1 MSQRQSMVEAR
12 RERRVFGG
20 FVLTDIDLHT
30 GPADANNAPHMATAS
45 NATEP
50 AFAASADALG
60 FDPAVRG
67 LAELAAHRS
76 AGSPLALGLL
86 GPAGSGKSFAL
97 ARLIELVGAF
107 SRAGAKGDSPYL
119 PNVVVAR
126 VDAGAAR
133 DPATALAASV
143 FAAMQAEG
151 GKMGALAEDAATA
164 GADPVDAARVAGG
177 RLIDLR
183 RRLDGERRTLSELSG
198 RRARLSET
206 VLYQSGGSRIDSW
219 ARANRS
225 RIEGRLRAFGF
236 ISGDPVATYKALVR
250 DVAENR
256 GVMGRISTFA
266 HAMWAFRGQAR
277 LIVLAVT
284 FFLLAWA
291 LGLAQASQG
300 LWAGWLGGQGDMG
313 ANTAAWINTNSPTIF
328 GTARTVLFWA
338 GVGCLALNAFRAA
351 RFMSPIWRGVSL
363 LDADM
368 QTGQRELDTL
378 IGNQTRLVDDLASQ
392 SEAQARRAEEAERR
406 AAAFSSRA
414 TDDLGASPFA
424 APEGDA
430 GSRQARHFFRAIA
443 RDVSGSATPQRILV
457 AIDEL
462 DCLPPK
468 DAAAFVDQAAALLA
482 QAPFALL
489 VAADP
494 QRLAQ
499 GWGGDGADQIA
510 RRIQIG
516 VRVDAASSGD
526 YARLVRKLLATGEV
540 SSVSEPAL
548 DTGASIW
555 DRPVSP
561 EEAALLEALAP
572 LAGRTPRSVSQF
584 VTAYRLSRARTERW
598 PLLAIALA
606 LDVGGASDERAAI
619 ASALGS
625 SLPDQPF
632 NPSGLPVRLSDALAS
647 ARTANGGSISAN
659 DMRAA
664 MTLAST
670 YSLQV

>member
-1 MSQRQSMVEAR
+1 M
-12 RERRVFGG
+12 
-20 FVLTDIDLHT
+20 TDIDLHT
-30 GPADANNAPHMATAS
+30 GPADASDVPFRATPFSA
-45 NATEP
+45 AEP
-50 AFAASADALG
+50 AWAASEDALG

-86 GPAGSGKSFAL
+86 GPPGSGKSFAL
-97 ARLIELVGAF
+97 SRLIELVGAF
-107 SRAGAKGDSPYL
+107 SKAGDKDDSPYL

-126 VDAGAAR
+126 VDASAAR

-143 FAAMQAEG
+143 FAAMQAAG

-164 GADPVDAARVAGG
+164 GADPVDAARVASE

-219 ARANRS
+219 ARANRG

-236 ISGDPVATYKALVR
+236 ISGDPVATYKDLVR

-256 GVMGRISTFA
+256 GVMGRISAFA
-266 HAMWAFRGQAR
+266 HAMWAFRGQAK
-277 LIVLAVT
+277 LIVLAVM

-291 LGLAQASQG
+291 LGLAQDSQG

-313 ANTAAWINTNSPTIF
+313 ARTAGWINANGPAIF
-328 GTARTVLFWA
+328 GMARSILFWA
-338 GVGCLALNAFRAA
+338 GVACIALNAFRAA

-368 QTGQRELDTL
+368 QTGARELDTL

-414 TDDLGASPFA
+414 SDDLGASPFA

-443 RDVSGSATPQRILV
+443 RDAGSSAGPQRILV
-457 AIDEL
+457 AVDEL
-462 DCLPPK
+462 DSLPPK
-468 DAAAFVDQAAALLA
+468 EAATFVDQAAGLLA

-540 SSVSEPAL
+540 SSVDEPAPDL
-548 DTGASIW
+548 GASIW

-561 EEAALLEALAP
+561 DEAALLESLAP
-572 LAGRTPRSVSQF
+572 LAGRTPRCVAQF
-584 VTAYRLSRARTERW
+584 VTAYRLSRTRTDKW
-598 PLLAIALA
+598 PLLAFALA
-606 LDVGGASDERAAI
+606 LDVGGTHDERAAI
-619 ASALGS
+619 ASVLGS
-625 SLPDQPF
+625 SLPDQAF
-632 NPSGLPVRLSDALAS
+632 DPSGLSSRLWEALAS
-647 ARTANGGSISAN
+647 ARTANGGTISASE
-659 DMRAA
+659 MRAA
-664 MTLAST
+664 ITLAST
-670 YSLQV
+670 YSLRV

>member
-1 MSQRQSMVEAR
+1 MLEAR

-20 FVLTDIDLHT
+20 FVLTDSNLHA
-30 GPADANNAPHMATAS
+30 GPSVYNVPPANAPLAS
-45 NATEP
+45 APEP
-50 AFAASADALG
+50 AWAPSADALG

-76 AGSPLALGLL
+76 AGSPLTLGLL

-97 ARLIELVGAF
+97 ARLLELVSAYSNAAARG
-107 SRAGAKGDSPYL
+107 GSPFVS
-119 PNVVVAR
+119 NVLVAR
-126 VDAGAAR
+126 VDAGAGR
-133 DPATALAASV
+133 DPATAIAASV
-143 FAAMQAEG
+143 FSAMQAAG
-151 GKMGALAEDAATA
+151 GKISALAEDAATA
-164 GADPVDAARVAGG
+164 GADPVDAARVASE

-183 RRLDGERRTLSELSG
+183 RRLDGERRTLSDLSG

-219 ARANRS
+219 ARANRTK
-225 RIEGRLRAFGF
+225 IEGRLRAFGF
-236 ISGDPVATYKALVR
+236 VSGEPVATYKDLVR
-250 DVAENR
+250 DVADNR
-256 GVMGRISTFA
+256 GVLGRISAFA
-266 HAMWAFRGQAR
+266 HAMWAFRGQAK
-277 LIVLAVT
+277 LIVLAVM

-291 LGLAQASQG
+291 LGLTQESQSM
-300 LWAGWLGGQGDMG
+300 WSGWLARQGDMG
-313 ANTAAWINTNSPTIF
+313 AKTAAWINANGPTMF

-338 GVGCLALNAFRAA
+338 ALGCIALNAFRAA

-368 QTGQRELDTL
+368 QTSQRELDTL

-392 SEAQARRAEEAERR
+392 AEGQARRAEEAERR
-406 AAAFSSRA
+406 AAAVSSRA
-414 TDDLGASPFA
+414 SDDLGASPFA

-430 GSRQARHFFRAIA
+430 GNRQARHFFRAIA
-443 RDVSGSATPQRILV
+443 RDAGGGAGPQRILV
-457 AIDEL
+457 AIDDL
-462 DCLPPK
+462 DSLPAK
-468 DAAAFVDQAAALLA
+468 EAAAFVDQAAALLA
-482 QAPFALL
+482 QAPFALV

-526 YARLVRKLLATGEV
+526 YARLVRKLLATGEA
-540 SSVSEPAL
+540 SNADEPAPDL
-548 DTGASIW
+548 GVSIW
-555 DRPVSP
+555 DRPVSS
-561 EEAALLEALAP
+561 EEAALLEGLAP

-584 VTAYRLSRARTERW
+584 VTAYRLSRARADKW
-598 PLLAIALA
+598 ALLAFALA
-606 LDVGGASDERAAI
+606 LDVGGSAAERAAI
-619 ASALGS
+619 ATMLGS
-625 SLPDQPF
+625 LLPDQNFDPT
-632 NPSGLPVRLSDALAS
+632 GLSPRLAEALTS
-647 ARTANGGSISAN
+647 ARTANGGAVSASE
-659 DMRAA
+659 MLAA